1 MTNESFNFELLVKG
15 SITLDEETQEVTS
28 KFIVINR
35 ATRDGE
41 TLETQLA
48 ERLQTMG
55 SPVRLF
61 QDNEQLQIWFRTAV
75 QKLMFYLPRVL
86 VEEMS
91 MSLRDQTNAAL
102 NDLKIETLDMKDIV
116 DDHVR
121 DTAERVKDTLGLQ
134 RMGQPSPWTKFRL
147 SRAIR
152 REVVSMPKE
161 DRTLE
166 NVAKR
171 LQSAYPDE
179 APASSEA
186 LRKLI
191 SRFEL
196 NWRELRT
203 GQ

>member
-35 ATRDGE
+35 DTRDGE

-75 QKLMFYLPRVL
+75 QKLLFHLPRIL
-86 VEEMS
+86 AEETS
-91 MSLRDQTNAAL
+91 MSLRDQANAAL
-102 NDLKIETLDMKDIV
+102 NALKIETLDMKDIV
-116 DDHVR
+116 DDHLR
-121 DTAERVKDTLGLQ
+121 DTADRIKDTLDMQ
-134 RMGQPSPWTKFRL
+134 RMGQQSAWTKLRL
-147 SRAIR
+147 KRAIR
-152 REVVSMPKE
+152 REVASLPKQE
-161 DRTLE
+161 RTLKKVSE
-166 NVAKR
+166 R
-171 LQSAYPDE
+171 LLSAYPDA
-179 APASSEA
+179 APASSDS

-191 SRFEL
+191 TRFDL
-196 NWRELRT
+196 DWRELRN